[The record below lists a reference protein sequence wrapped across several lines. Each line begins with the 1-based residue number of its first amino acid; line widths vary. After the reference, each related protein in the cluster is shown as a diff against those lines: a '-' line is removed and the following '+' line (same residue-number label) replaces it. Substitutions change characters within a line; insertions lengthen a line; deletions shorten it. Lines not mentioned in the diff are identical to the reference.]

1 MKQTIIAA
9 TISIIS
15 IGKYCIVIIYYYIS
29 RHWWNRT
36 TSQSRAHA
44 VKMQS
49 ETVMSVWQKWS

>member
-1 MKQTIIAA
+1 VFEF
-9 TISIIS
+9 SHS
-15 IGKYCIVIIYYYIS
+15 YIIYYYIS

-49 ETVMSVWQKWS
+49 ETVMSV